1 MDFFEGPRRHIC
13 ANYIPDHK
21 RIDAWIRSFQ
31 QTLRGR
37 YHVQAKASLA
47 HFAGVIIRHLLQNLT
62 EHPKRNQPRRHHG
75 SPSASPKMFA
85 RKKPSASSFVLKRL
99 GANKNHI
106 KFAVRLVSSLMTRRT
121 STNASAVLSLMPVV
135 HKEIKCSYGEQCY
148 SELHGHLKTYVVFR
162 VLEHPNDALDRK
174 PQAPWS

>member
-1 MDFFEGPRRHIC
+1 MDFLKISPTYLRELH
-13 ANYIPDHK
+13 PDHK

-37 YHVQAKASLA
+37 YQVQAKASMA

-62 EHPKRNQPRRHHG
+62 APKKKPAKKT
-75 SPSASPKMFA
+75 SWKIPSASPKMFA
-85 RKKPSASSFVLKRL
+85 RKKPSASSFVLKRP

-135 HKEIKCSYGEQCY
+135 HKEIKCSCGEQCY

-174 PQAPWS
+174 PLAPWS